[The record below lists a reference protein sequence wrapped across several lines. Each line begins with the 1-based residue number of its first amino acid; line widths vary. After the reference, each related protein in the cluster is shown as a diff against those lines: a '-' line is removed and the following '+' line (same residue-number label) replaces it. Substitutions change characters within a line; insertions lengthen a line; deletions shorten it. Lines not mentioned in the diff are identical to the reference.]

1 MFIIAN
7 AHACRYGFQGTTNVQ
22 GEEVKKLD
30 VLANDCFINML
41 KSSYS
46 TCLMV
51 SEENET
57 VIEVETEK
65 QVCLGLNL
73 VVDTIK
79 FTFKFVLKWHNC

>member
-1 MFIIAN
+1 MKQDVVIQTCMQYLSCFF
-7 AHACRYGFQGTTNVQ
+7 CRYGFQGTTNVQ

-57 VIEVETEK
+57 VVEVETEK
-65 QVCLGLNL
+65 QVKHSQAL
-73 VVDTIK
+73 
-79 FTFKFVLKWHNC
+79 